1 MKLFKNILFL
11 GGILASL
18 LSGCSPD
25 NNTINKEEIEN
36 VTTSKWGEEYNET
49 IIGSLKCDIPYIE
62 VDNFDVVLSED
73 EYGDPLVMIFLYFDE
88 DLITSKLEEYSSIC
102 ANEGYLIEKT
112 TNAGVGDDN
121 MTTIIYDVYYADKV
135 ITSTLGIELQF
146 LEGSYKGRE
155 CMGIFAYNYLI
166 APKNYWPSE
175 IVTSFLG
182 FDIPHLE
189 DDGNYIYK
197 VELYTDYL
205 YIRITNPNSYDQ
217 ERYANLLKEN
227 NYIVEEEYYDE
238 EIGDYYGQMAYLANK
253 EYFIQFGQTT
263 DYGLEIM
270 IFIP

>member
-205 YIRITNPNSYDQ
+205 YIRITNPNSNDQ
-217 ERYANLLKEN
+217 ERYAKLLREN